1 MSLQTSTSRLIQRQ
15 LRQLASVKPVAGP
28 SSCLCICSTAS
39 SWASRSRW
47 QSTRSQST
55 STAGSNL
62 EEHVQSPEDHD
73 IVIVGGGLVGLALA
87 NALCMSDRTLVS
99 FFIRTSPSL
108 RCTLVRVHPLGTR
121 TFHYSQLHLAS
132 FNLQARKSRFW
143 KAAIL
148 TKLRIG
154 LCRLENGRIEYR
166 VLRTRVSAF

>member
-1 MSLQTSTSRLIQRQ
+1 MLFQIIRANSRTAMSLQTSASRLIQRQ

-28 SSCLCICSTAS
+28 SSCLCTCSTAT

-55 STAGSNL
+55 STAGSNV
-62 EEHVQSPEDHD
+62 EEQVPSPEDHD

-108 RCTLVRVHPLGTR
+108 RPTLVHGWPLVHSLILSYISYCTVCRHEG
-121 TFHYSQLHLAS
+121 LA
-132 FNLQARKSRFW
+132 
-143 KAAIL
+143 
-148 TKLRIG
+148 T
-154 LCRLENGRIEYR
+154 GRQR
-166 VLRTRVSAF
+166 S